1 MDNPFESSD
10 EIPQQGA
17 TPSTPALTVQPS
29 EQVSSV
35 EPSSVVTARG
45 TADGLVLRVDAR
57 IESVK
62 LLDTVSTFVEN
73 RRAFLAGNEVALEW
87 VGAKPSD
94 SIVQDL
100 CERLREN
107 FDIVVKASK
116 LKPQIIKTDLP
127 RPTAD
132 EPEVTGP
139 SLSVV
144 SGTKGSAAAR
154 SGAEAPTA
162 RNSSTEARATSLFDG
177 LSGTDEKS
185 RGSALF
191 GLSWDEPDARI
202 LYTTLRSGQ
211 KVETEHSVV
220 VLGDVNSGA
229 EVIAGGDIIV
239 LGTLRGIAHA
249 GAYDETGGGRIIVCL
264 NMQPTQLRIGTVISR
279 GVAEERSSG
288 DGPRG
293 PEIARVQ
300 SNLIV
305 VEPYQARGAWG
316 RRRE

>member
-10 EIPQQGA
+10 EIPQQGVVPA
-17 TPSTPALTVQPS
+17 TPALPVTPA
-29 EQVSSV
+29 EQVAPV

-62 LLDTVSTFVEN
+62 LLDTVSSFVDK

-94 SIVQDL
+94 SIVQEL
-100 CERLREN
+100 CDRLRES
-107 FDIVVKASK
+107 FDIVVKTSK
-116 LKPQIIKTDLP
+116 LKPQVTKSTDLP
-127 RPTAD
+127 RPSMM
-132 EPEVTGP
+132 EPEPAAAPT
-139 SLSVV
+139 LSVV
-144 SGTKGSAAAR
+144 SGAKASKAGSDAPSAR
-154 SGAEAPTA
+154 GGSGDSRP
-162 RNSSTEARATSLFDG
+162 TSLFDG
-177 LSGTDEKS
+177 LSGADDKG
-185 RGSALF
+185 RGSSLF

-229 EVIAGGDIIV
+229 EVVAGGDIIV

-249 GAYDETGGGRIIVCL
+249 GAYDETGGGRIILCL

-279 GVAEERSSG
+279 GVAEERSG